1 MTSALSV
8 KSVVKE
14 YHTKMG
20 SSTALNGISF
30 EIEKGEFFGYLG
42 PNGAGKTTTI
52 KLATGLATPTSGS
65 IRVFGH
71 DVVNEY
77 QQARM
82 KIGLAA
88 QDFNFDIFSTV
99 YETLKY
105 QGGYYGMKGHALEN
119 RIEDLLKEF
128 NLKEKRD
135 ERVMRLSGGMKRRL
149 QLCKALIHN
158 PELLIMDEP
167 TAGVDVELRRALWRY
182 LERINKNGT
191 SILLTTHYIEEAEKL
206 CDRIG
211 IVYKGKIVEM
221 DDTEKLIQKMSKQ
234 KVVLKLS
241 ENNVK
246 LPKTIAKNAFEY
258 NESERVITIAC
269 EDVQAQLPAILEDLT
284 KHKIKIE
291 NVEILK
297 SNLEDIYVN
306 LTGGDH
312 GSLDRI

>member
-1 MTSALSV
+1 M
-8 KSVVKE
+8 
-14 YHTKMG
+14 
-20 SSTALNGISF
+20 I
-30 EIEKGEFFGYLG
+30 
-42 PNGAGKTTTI
+42 
-52 KLATGLATPTSGS
+52 
-65 IRVFGH
+65 
-71 DVVNEY
+71 
-77 QQARM
+77 
-82 KIGLAA
+82 
-88 QDFNFDIFSTV
+88 
-99 YETLKY
+99 
-105 QGGYYGMKGHALEN
+105 
-119 RIEDLLKEF
+119 
-128 NLKEKRD
+128 
-135 ERVMRLSGGMKRRL
+135 
-149 QLCKALIHN
+149 LIHN